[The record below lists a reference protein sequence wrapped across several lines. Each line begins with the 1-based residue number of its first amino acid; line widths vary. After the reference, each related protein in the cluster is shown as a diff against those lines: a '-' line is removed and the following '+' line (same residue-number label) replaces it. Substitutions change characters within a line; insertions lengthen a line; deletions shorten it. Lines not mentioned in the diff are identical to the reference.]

1 VNPAV
6 SRLLKWLCSVV
17 GLLLVLGALGAFY
30 LWSYYR
36 TPAAAEAEDRIVSI
50 APGTSLSQIA
60 SELTEAGLLRHRLM
74 FILYVQ
80 WLRPGPHLQAG
91 EYVLRA
97 TMSPVQIAEILR
109 QGKVRQYTLTIPEGL
124 TIRELAALIGDQ
136 GFGDPHVIRELAR
149 DATFIASLGLTV
161 PSLEG
166 YLFPDTYHLPRHLH
180 EQALLTLMV
189 RTLQRHYTADIAAQA
204 ERLGLSQHSVL
215 TLASLIEKEA
225 RVDEERSQISA
236 VYHNRLERR
245 MRLQCDPTVIYALGE
260 LFDGNIRK
268 PDLSIDSP
276 YNTYR
281 YPGLPPGPIAN
292 AGRRSIEA
300 AVAPADVDYLYFVA
314 TGEDGRH
321 YFSKTFQEH
330 SQAVRKYQLRQ
341 VSTR

>member
-1 VNPAV
+1 
-6 SRLLKWLCSVV
+6 
-17 GLLLVLGALGAFY
+17 
-30 LWSYYR
+30 
-36 TPAAAEAEDRIVSI
+36 
-50 APGTSLSQIA
+50 
-60 SELTEAGLLRHRLM
+60 
-74 FILYVQ
+74 
-80 WLRPGPHLQAG
+80 
-91 EYVLRA
+91 
-97 TMSPVQIAEILR
+97 
-109 QGKVRQYTLTIPEGL
+109 
-124 TIRELAALIGDQ
+124 
-136 GFGDPHVIRELAR
+136 
-149 DATFIASLGLTV
+149 
-161 PSLEG
+161 
-166 YLFPDTYHLPRHLH
+166 
-180 EQALLTLMV
+180 
-189 RTLQRHYTADIAAQA
+189 LQRHYTADIAAQA
-204 ERLGLSQHSVL
+204 KRLGLSQHSVL

-225 RVDEERSQISA
+225 RVDEERAPISA

-330 SQAVRKYQLRQ
+330 SQAVRKYQLRK
-341 VSTR
+341 VSIR

>member
-1 VNPAV
+1 
-6 SRLLKWLCSVV
+6 
-17 GLLLVLGALGAFY
+17 
-30 LWSYYR
+30 
-36 TPAAAEAEDRIVSI
+36 
-50 APGTSLSQIA
+50 
-60 SELTEAGLLRHRLM
+60 
-74 FILYVQ
+74 
-80 WLRPGPHLQAG
+80 
-91 EYVLRA
+91 
-97 TMSPVQIAEILR
+97 
-109 QGKVRQYTLTIPEGL
+109 
-124 TIRELAALIGDQ
+124 
-136 GFGDPHVIRELAR
+136 LAR

-166 YLFPDTYHLPRHLH
+166 YLFPDTYHLPRNLN

-189 RTLQRHYTADIAAQA
+189 RTLQHHYTAEIETQA

-225 RVDEERSQISA
+225 RVDEERAQISA
-236 VYHNRLERR
+236 VYHNRLQRR

-268 PDLSIDSP
+268 PDLNIDSP